1 MKKILLLS
9 VLLLFSCSKD
19 SLGSADSGN
28 QIIGNY
34 QLILQTSPDQQE
46 FSYWDIRKESPNT
59 GFAVGAAAS
68 FITTNLTGK
77 VNFSSDFK
85 GYYDIIVEDENIKV
99 NFDWSF
105 EGGKWYLT
113 DSNSN
118 VWRITNSD
126 RCVSYTI
133 YCSKGQANSDGVY
146 IMMRLYGYETRD
158 WRSYK
163 LVF

>member
-1 MKKILLLS
+1 MKKILLISLL
-9 VLLLFSCSKD
+9 VLFGCSKESMETD
-19 SLGSADSGN
+19 SSGN

-34 QLILQTSPDQQE
+34 QLILQTSADQQE

-59 GFAVGAAAS
+59 GFAVGATAS
-68 FITTNLTGK
+68 FLTTNLTGK

-146 IMMRLYGYETRD
+146 IMMRLGGYGTGD

>member
-9 VLLLFSCSKD
+9 LIVLFGCSKE
-19 SLGSADSGN
+19 SMETSNSGK

-34 QLILQTSPDQQE
+34 QLILQTSTDQQE

-85 GYYDIIVEDENIKV
+85 GYY
-99 NFDWSF
+99 S
-105 EGGKWYLT
+105 
-113 DSNSN
+113 
-118 VWRITNSD
+118 
-126 RCVSYTI
+126 
-133 YCSKGQANSDGVY
+133 
-146 IMMRLYGYETRD
+146 
-158 WRSYK
+158 
-163 LVF
+163 

>member
-1 MKKILLLS
+1 MKKILLISLL
-9 VLLLFSCSKD
+9 VLFGCSKESMETD
-19 SLGSADSGN
+19 SSGN

-34 QLILQTSPDQQE
+34 QLILQTSADQQE

-59 GFAVGAAAS
+59 GFAVGATSS
-68 FITTNLTGK
+68 FLTTNLTGK

-146 IMMRLYGYETRD
+146 IMMRLGGYGTGD

>member
-9 VLLLFSCSKD
+9 FLVLFSCSKD
-19 SLGSADSGN
+19 SMEYSTSGN

-34 QLILQTSPDQQE
+34 QLILQTSTNQEE

-59 GFAVGAAAS
+59 GFAVAAGS
-68 FITTNLTGK
+68 NFLTTNLTGT
-77 VNFSSDFK
+77 VNFSSDSK

-99 NFDWSF
+99 NFDWSYD
-105 EGGKWYLT
+105 GSKWNLT

-118 VWRITNSD
+118 DWKITNSN
-126 RCVSYTI
+126 RCVSEMI
-133 YCSKGQANSDGVY
+133 YCSGQANSDGVY
-146 IMMRLYGYETRD
+146 IMMRVGGYGTGD